1 MANPR
6 KYTDIKGKYTEI
18 ETTLS
23 LDDYPKVEG
32 YDFGSDKDVKGGK
45 VSDFN
50 KFLESYFST
59 GFQATHLSNAIGIV
73 NMMRKEEATIYL
85 SFTSNIISSGL
96 RDIIRFLVKNK
107 HVHVLCTT
115 AGGIEEDVI
124 KCFKPFVIG
133 SFDAP
138 GKYLFDRGINRTGNI
153 FVPNDRYLYFEDFIN
168 KFFEYVYKK
177 QKNEGI
183 IYNSSELIKELGL
196 FLDSDESYLTWA
208 ARNNIRVY
216 CPAITDGSLGD
227 LIYFA
232 KKRYPDLKIDIV
244 KDMEDIVD
252 YTLQQ
257 KKTGVICLGGGVAK
271 HFVLNANIFR
281 EGADFAVYVTTA
293 LEHDG
298 SDSGGSAE
306 EAVTWAKIK
315 AHAPRVK
322 VFCDATIAFPL
333 IVAGSIANG
342 SSDNDSKN
350 DTNISKMKSGKG
362 NKTKAKQL

>member
-1 MANPR
+1 MGIPR
-6 KYTDIKGKYTEI
+6 KYKDIKGKYTEV
-18 ETTLS
+18 ETTMS
-23 LDDYPKVEG
+23 LDDYPTVRG
-32 YDFGSDKDVKGGK
+32 YDFDKNSKNGK
-45 VSDFN
+45 VFDFN
-50 KFLESYFST
+50 EFLESYFST
-59 GFQATHLSNAIGIV
+59 GFQATHLSNAIGII
-73 NMMRKEEATIYL
+73 NMMRKERATIYL
-85 SFTSNIISSGL
+85 SFTSNLISSGL
-96 RDIIRFLVKNK
+96 RDIIRYLVQNK

-138 GKYLFDRGINRTGNI
+138 GKYLFDRGINRTGNL

-168 KFFEYVYKK
+168 TFFERVYKK
-177 QKNEGI
+177 QKNEGV
-183 IYNSSELIKELGL
+183 IYNSFTLIKELGL
-196 FLDSDESYLTWA
+196 FLDNDESYLTWA
-208 ARNNIRVY
+208 ARNNIHVF
-216 CPAITDGSLGD
+216 CPALTDGSLGD

-244 KDMEDIVD
+244 KDMEEIVD
-252 YTLQQ
+252 YTLQR

-333 IVAGSIANG
+333 IVAGSFAKGADVNTP
-342 SSDNDSKN
+342 STSKKS
-350 DTNISKMKSGKG
+350 DTNRASGGKR
-362 NKTKAKQL
+362 KAKQL